1 MAIGRMRRT
10 LPLSLVTGAVLGG
23 GFLGC
28 ASQPKGTPAGLQLRF
43 GVEMAQRGLWR
54 EAAFR
59 FEQARDLEIGNAA
72 VWNNLAV
79 AYEALGRFEDA
90 RQAYQRAL
98 ELDPSNR
105 ALRRNYTRFIEFY
118 QAFRPRP
125 KDVPLRPPETG
136 GNR

>member
-1 MAIGRMRRT
+1 MATGQMQRAF
-10 LPLSLVTGAVLGG
+10 LFNLLVGAALGG
-23 GFLGC
+23 LFLGC
-28 ASQPKGTPAGLQLRF
+28 ASQQVGTPAGLQLRF

-59 FEQARDLEIGNAA
+59 FEQARDLEVGNAA

-105 ALRRNYTRFIEFY
+105 ALRKNYTRFIEFY

-125 KDVPLRPPETG
+125 KDSSPGPSGTG
-136 GNR
+136 GNP